1 MGSLGILATGSAE
14 FALNSGSTLA
24 DSGTRL
30 PSLILLFADALINGM
45 AWDIVSS
52 VVTE

>member
-24 DSGTRL
+24 DMGTRL
-30 PSLILLFADALINGM
+30 PSLILMFVDSLLNGI
-45 AWDIVSS
+45 AGDIVSS
-52 VVTE
+52 VGD